1 MLEAPMN
8 RIAVAGLVAV
18 AVALV
23 TVPVAV
29 VASDRLDRSSAP
41 RPTDEATWPPTQP
54 TEAPETSSGP
64 APSPTSPATERPDPF
79 TPASYDAWLVTIPP
93 EVTVSAGLPADGGDY
108 QRSTGAVTESFCGAD
123 GLPVAGVL
131 DTRRNGMVGPE
142 FADLRDL
149 RLYADDAAAHD
160 LLVRVREAAEG
171 CPEDEHGRTRWL
183 TDVTGPDLGE
193 EAVRVVRTYETD
205 GLVNL
210 GATFWHVV
218 RVGNAVLVTAQSGE
232 YLPGDTL
239 GQGIES
245 HERTI
250 APIIARLCEFGAS
263 GCAAAGDIPDDVP
276 LAAGWPDD
284 DAAEPG
290 PRYGLRGP
298 DRSLGPLTWTLCE
311 ESFTASGE
319 RDRLRADWHNVEDYR
334 GRELLTFDDADDAV
348 AFTGELVAFWE
359 SCPRQDHGDGY
370 ESVND
375 VRPTGAGGESYAL
388 LRWSEYDGSP
398 GVGLT
403 VVHVTR
409 LGRSVLVDQASNE
422 GSRAGAPAQVAG
434 QIAAADPI
442 VAAMC
447 RFTLAGC

>member
-1 MLEAPMN
+1 MN
-8 RIAVAGLVAV
+8 RTAVAGLVGL

-29 VASDRLDRSSAP
+29 VASDRLDGSSAP
-41 RPTDEATWPPTQP
+41 RPSTPRTSLPSEP
-54 TEAPETSSGP
+54 TEPPSTSTGP
-64 APSPTSPATERPDPF
+64 APSATAPATERPDPF
-79 TPASYDAWLVTIPP
+79 TPASYDDWLATIPAD
-93 EVTVSAGLPADGGDY
+93 VSVSEGLPAAGGDFV
-108 QRSTGAVTESFCGAD
+108 RSANAVTESFCGRD
-123 GLPVAGVL
+123 GLPLAGVL
-131 DTRRNGMVGPE
+131 DARRDGAVGPE

-149 RLYADDAAAHD
+149 RVYADDAAAHD
-160 LLVRVREAAEG
+160 LLVRFREVG
-171 CPEDEHGRTRWL
+171 MSCPEDEHGGTRWL
-183 TDVTGPDLGE
+183 TDVASADLGE
-193 EAVRVVRTYETD
+193 EAVLAVRTYAAD
-205 GLVNL
+205 GLVTL

-239 GQGIES
+239 GQGIAS

-250 APIIARLCEFGAS
+250 APIIAGLCRFGTT
-263 GCAAAGDIPDDVP
+263 GCAAAGEIPDDFP
-276 LAAGWPDD
+276 LAAGWPADS
-284 DAAEPG
+284 AAEPG

-298 DRSLGPLTWTLCE
+298 DRSLDPLTWTLCE
-311 ESFTASGE
+311 ESLNATGA

-334 GRELLTFDDADDAV
+334 GRELLTFTDADAAV
-348 AFTGELVAFWE
+348 AFTGELVAFWG

-370 ESVND
+370 ESVTE
-375 VRPTGAGGESYAL
+375 VRPTGVGGESWAL
-388 LRWSEYDGSP
+388 LRWSEYEGFP

-409 LGRSVLVDQASNE
+409 LGRSVLIDQASNE
-422 GSRAGAPAQVAG
+422 GSRDGAPDQVTA

>member
-1 MLEAPMN
+1 MN
-8 RIAVAGLVAV
+8 RITVAGLVAL

-29 VASDRLDRSSAP
+29 VASDRLDPSSAP
-41 RPTDEATWPPTQP
+41 RPSTPTTSLPTDP
-54 TEAPETSSGP
+54 TEAPPTSTGTATSS
-64 APSPTSPATERPDPF
+64 ATERPDPF
-79 TPASYDAWLVTIPP
+79 APASYDDWLTTIPAD
-93 EVTVSAGLPADGGDY
+93 VSVSDGLPVAGGGFE
-108 QRSTGAVTESFCGAD
+108 RSTDAVTESFCGTD
-123 GLPVAGVL
+123 GLPLAGVL
-131 DTRRNGMVGPE
+131 DARRDGAVGPE

-160 LLVRVREAAEG
+160 LVARFREAG
-171 CPEDEHGRTRWL
+171 VSCPADEHGGTRWL
-183 TDVTGPDLGE
+183 TDVASADLGE

-239 GQGIES
+239 GQGIAS

-250 APIIARLCEFGAS
+250 APIIARLCEFGAT
-263 GCAAAGDIPDDVP
+263 GCAAPGDIPDDFP

-284 DAAEPG
+284 SAAEPG

-298 DRSLGPLTWTLCE
+298 DRSLDPLTWTLCE
-311 ESFTASGE
+311 ESFAATGA

-334 GRELLTFDDADDAV
+334 GRELLTFTDADAAV
-348 AFTGELVAFWE
+348 AFTGELVAFWA

-375 VRPTGAGGESYAL
+375 VRPTGVGGGSWAL
-388 LRWSEYDGSP
+388 LRWSEYDGFP

-409 LGRSVLVDQASNE
+409 LGRSVLIDQASNE
-422 GSRAGAPAQVAG
+422 GSRDFADEQVDE
-434 QIAAADPI
+434 QIATTGSV

-447 RFTLAGC
+447 RFTEAGC

>member
-1 MLEAPMN
+1 MN

-29 VASDRLDRSSAP
+29 VAADRLDPSSAP
-41 RPTDEATWPPTQP
+41 RPSAPSPSRSSEP
-54 TEAPETSSGP
+54 TEAPETSAGP
-64 APSPTSPATERPDPF
+64 APSPTSPATDPPDPF
-79 TPASYDAWLVTIPP
+79 TPASYDEWVATIPAD
-93 EVTVSAGLPADGGDY
+93 VSVSAGLPADSGDIA
-108 QRSTGAVTESFCGAD
+108 RSGGAVTESFCGTD
-123 GLPVAGVL
+123 GLPLTGVL
-131 DTRRNGMVGPE
+131 DARRDGAVGPE

-149 RLYADDAAAHD
+149 RLYADDAAAHA
-160 LLVRVREAAEG
+160 LLVRVREVARG
-171 CPEDEHGRTRWL
+171 CPEDEHGGTRWL
-183 TDVTGPDLGE
+183 TDVGSADLGE

-205 GLVNL
+205 GVVNL

-232 YLPGDTL
+232 YLPGETL
-239 GQGIES
+239 GQGIEN

-250 APIIARLCEFGAS
+250 APVIAGLCEFAVT
-263 GCAAAGDIPDDVP
+263 GCATPGDIPDDLP

-284 DAAEPG
+284 SVAEPS

-298 DRSLGPLTWTLCE
+298 DRSLDPLTWTVCE
-311 ESFTASGE
+311 ESFTATGV
-319 RDRLRADWHNVEDYR
+319 RDRLRADWLNVEDYR
-334 GRELLTFDDADDAV
+334 GRELLTFPDADDAV
-348 AFTGELVAFWE
+348 AFTGGLVAFWE

-375 VRPTGAGGESYAL
+375 VRPTGVGGESWAL
-388 LRWSEYDGSP
+388 LRWSELDGAP

-409 LGRSVLVDQASNE
+409 LGRSVLIDQASNE
-422 GSRAGAPAQVAG
+422 GSRDGAPRQVAR
-434 QIAAADPI
+434 QIADADPI

-447 RFTLAGC
+447 RFTAAGC

>member
-1 MLEAPMN
+1 MN

-29 VASDRLDRSSAP
+29 VATDRFDLSSAP
-41 RPTDEATWPPTQP
+41 RPATPTPSPDEPTD
-54 TEAPETSSGP
+54 APETATSP
-64 APSPTSPATERPDPF
+64 APSPTSSPTERPDPF
-79 TPASYDAWLVTIPP
+79 TPTSYGGWLATIPP
-93 EVTVSAGLPADGGDY
+93 DVTVSEGLPADGGDFE
-108 QRSTGAVTESFCGAD
+108 RSADAVTEPFCGTD
-123 GLPVAGVL
+123 GLPLAGVL
-131 DTRRNGMVGPE
+131 DARRDGAVGPE

-149 RLYADDAAAHD
+149 RLYADDAAAHA
-160 LLVRVREAAEG
+160 LLVRVRDTAAG
-171 CPEDEHGRTRWL
+171 CPEDEHGGTRWL
-183 TDVTGPDLGE
+183 TDVGSADLGE
-193 EAVRVVRTYETD
+193 ESVRVVRTYETD
-205 GLVNL
+205 GFVNL

-239 GQGIES
+239 GQGIEN

-250 APIIARLCEFGAS
+250 APIIAGLCQFAAT
-263 GCAAAGDIPDDVP
+263 GCAAPGDIPDDFP
-276 LAAGWPDD
+276 LAVGWPDD
-284 DAAEPG
+284 SAAEPG

-298 DRSLGPLTWTLCE
+298 DRSLDPLTWTLCD
-311 ESFTASGE
+311 ESFTAVGV

-334 GRELLTFDDADDAV
+334 GRELLTFSDADDAV
-348 AFTGELVAFWE
+348 AFTGELVAFWK

-375 VRPTGAGGESYAL
+375 VRPTGVGGESWAL

-409 LGRSVLVDQASNE
+409 LGRSVLIDQASNE
-422 GSRAGAPAQVAG
+422 GSRDGAPDQVAG
-434 QIAAADPI
+434 QITDADPI

>member
-1 MLEAPMN
+1 MN

-29 VASDRLDRSSAP
+29 VASDRLDLSSAP
-41 RPTDEATWPPTQP
+41 RPSTPTTSQPSEPPT
-54 TEAPETSSGP
+54 TSTGP

-79 TPASYDAWLVTIPP
+79 TPASYDGWLVMIPAH
-93 EVTVSAGLPADGGDY
+93 VSVSEGLPADGGDFE
-108 QRSTGAVTESFCGAD
+108 RSADAVTESFCGTD
-123 GLPVAGVL
+123 GLPLAGVL
-131 DTRRNGMVGPE
+131 DARRDGAVGPE

-149 RLYADDAAAHD
+149 RLYADDAAAHA
-160 LLVRVREAAEG
+160 LLVRVREAGTG
-171 CPEDEHGRTRWL
+171 CPEDEHGGTRWL
-183 TDVTGPDLGE
+183 TDVASADLGD

-210 GATFWHVV
+210 GATFWHAV

-250 APIIARLCEFGAS
+250 APIIAGLCQFGAT
-263 GCAAAGDIPDDVP
+263 GCAAPGDIPDDFP

-284 DAAEPG
+284 SAAEPG

-298 DRSLGPLTWTLCE
+298 DRSLDSLAWTLCE
-311 ESFTASGE
+311 QSFTATGV

-334 GRELLTFDDADDAV
+334 GRELLTFTDADAAV
-348 AFTGELVAFWE
+348 EFTGELVAFWE

-375 VRPTGAGGESYAL
+375 VRPTGVGGESWAL

-422 GSRAGAPAQVAG
+422 GSRVGAPDQVTE
-434 QIAAADPI
+434 QIADAEPI

>member
-1 MLEAPMN
+1 M
-8 RIAVAGLVAV
+8 
-18 AVALV
+18 
-23 TVPVAV
+23 
-29 VASDRLDRSSAP
+29 AS
-41 RPTDEATWPPTQP
+41 
-54 TEAPETSSGP
+54 
-64 APSPTSPATERPDPF
+64 
-79 TPASYDAWLVTIPP
+79 
-93 EVTVSAGLPADGGDY
+93 
-108 QRSTGAVTESFCGAD
+108 
-123 GLPVAGVL
+123 
-131 DTRRNGMVGPE
+131 
-142 FADLRDL
+142 ADLGD
-149 RLYADDAAAHD
+149 
-160 LLVRVREAAEG
+160 
-171 CPEDEHGRTRWL
+171 
-183 TDVTGPDLGE
+183 

-210 GATFWHVV
+210 GATFWHAV

-250 APIIARLCEFGAS
+250 APIIAGLCQFGAT
-263 GCAAAGDIPDDVP
+263 GCAAPGDIPDDFP

-284 DAAEPG
+284 SAAEPG

-298 DRSLGPLTWTLCE
+298 DRSLDSLAWTLCE
-311 ESFTASGE
+311 QSFTATGV

-334 GRELLTFDDADDAV
+334 GRELLTFTDADAAV
-348 AFTGELVAFWE
+348 EFTGELVAFWE

-375 VRPTGAGGESYAL
+375 VRPTGVGGESWAL

-422 GSRAGAPAQVAG
+422 GSRVGAPDQVTE
-434 QIAAADPI
+434 QIADAEPI

>member
-1 MLEAPMN
+1 MN

-29 VASDRLDRSSAP
+29 VASDRLELSSAP
-41 RPTDEATWPPTQP
+41 RPSTPTTSQPNERPATST
-54 TEAPETSSGP
+54 GP

-79 TPASYDAWLVTIPP
+79 TPASYDGWLVMIPAH
-93 EVTVSAGLPADGGDY
+93 VSVSEGLPADGGDFE
-108 QRSTGAVTESFCGAD
+108 RSADAVTESFCGTD
-123 GLPVAGVL
+123 GLPLAGVL
-131 DTRRNGMVGPE
+131 DARRDGAVGPE

-149 RLYADDAAAHD
+149 RLYADDAAAHA
-160 LLVRVREAAEG
+160 LLVRVREAGTG
-171 CPEDEHGRTRWL
+171 CPEDEHGGTRWL
-183 TDVTGPDLGE
+183 TDVASADLGD

-210 GATFWHVV
+210 GATFWHAV

-250 APIIARLCEFGAS
+250 APIIAGLCQFGAT
-263 GCAAAGDIPDDVP
+263 GCAAPGDIPDDFP

-284 DAAEPG
+284 SAAEPG

-298 DRSLGPLTWTLCE
+298 DRSLDSLAWTLCE
-311 ESFTASGE
+311 QSFTATGV

-334 GRELLTFDDADDAV
+334 GRELLTFTDADAAV
-348 AFTGELVAFWE
+348 EFTGELVAFWE

-375 VRPTGAGGESYAL
+375 VRPTGVGGESWAL

-422 GSRAGAPAQVAG
+422 GSRVGAPDQVTE
-434 QIAAADPI
+434 QIADAEPI